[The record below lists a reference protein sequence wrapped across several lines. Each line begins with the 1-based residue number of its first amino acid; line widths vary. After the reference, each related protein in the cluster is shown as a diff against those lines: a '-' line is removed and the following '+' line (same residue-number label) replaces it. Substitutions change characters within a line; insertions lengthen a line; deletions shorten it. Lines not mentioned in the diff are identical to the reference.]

1 MSGNRGAQWLSRAI
15 GVGGAGLE
23 VQASRRLLSIAVDAI
38 QAQEGSLLILDEEI
52 NELRFVATAGNS
64 ASEAALIGQRVP
76 LGKGVTGLAAVTRG
90 VQIGSP
96 TYVDIHQ
103 TKRLAAGPEAIVA
116 APIVASERLL
126 GVMTG
131 VTFEVGRRFGTDE
144 ASVYGEYAAVMA
156 ALLEQGRRL
165 NAAAGLE
172 SGAETAMSGVAAI
185 EREIVDRLARIV
197 GDHPDVLGAV
207 ARLFEA
213 LESVIHARTRHRR
226 PHAPPGRG

>member
-1 MSGNRGAQWLSRAI
+1 
-15 GVGGAGLE
+15 
-23 VQASRRLLSIAVDAI
+23 
-38 QAQEGSLLILDEEI
+38 
-52 NELRFVATAGNS
+52 LRFVAIVGGDGV
-64 ASEAALIGQRVP
+64 EAALIGQRVP

-90 VQIGSP
+90 VQIGAP
-96 TYVDIHQ
+96 TYADVHQ

-131 VTFEVGRRFGTDE
+131 VTFEAGRRFGVEQAT
-144 ASVYGEYAAVMA
+144 AYSEYAAVMA

-165 NAAAGLE
+165 SAAAALE
-172 SGAETAMSGVAAI
+172 SGAEAAPFGVAAI

-213 LESVIHARTRHRR
+213 LEAVIHARSGHHRA
-226 PHAPPGRG
+226 HASRR